1 MIKETTRITIQF
13 DSLLSESQKELLC
26 ELMDKNIS
34 KYYVIHEQIVEV
46 EGQK

>member
-13 DSLLSESQKELLC
+13 DSLLSEPQIELLC
-26 ELMDKNIS
+26 ELIDKNIS
-34 KYYVIHEQIVEV
+34 KYYVMREQIFEV